1 MDYNILNKILKDGNE
16 RLIIMES
23 GKPKFVVMSYGQYI
37 KFTEKDNSDKDFG
50 TNFEGLFPGLDLMQ
64 ERPIMEAEREEVYAT
79 TNSEESSNLSLDDLP
94 IV

>member
-50 TNFEGLFPGLDLMQ
+50 T
-64 ERPIMEAEREEVYAT
+64 
-79 TNSEESSNLSLDDLP
+79 
-94 IV
+94 